1 MCALSINKLPTDY
14 MWQLP
19 AASLLS
25 LTLLGLFGISKAKAE
40 TQPHDDFHTH
50 TLQSIYPD
58 QERVISV
65 QLPPSYQDDTDRS
78 YPVLYILDGQNNTE
92 MATAIVGDLVASNS
106 MPEIIIVGLHAGAT
120 RQRDYLPTNPEA
132 RRDGMASQFLQSIEH
147 EVLPFIESEYR
158 TSSYRIF
165 SGHSF
170 GGLFTLFVFTEK
182 PELFDGYMA
191 QSPGLDQ
198 EWVDHFIPRIKQT
211 FEDYPAL
218 DTSLF
223 VVMGNEPW
231 WQDTFDEL
239 LVLLSDEAPETF
251 RWASDK
257 HPEAEHMETRSPGMR
272 GGLQFIFSG
281 Q

>member
-1 MCALSINKLPTDY
+1 MRIFSVSQPSTDY
-14 MWQLP
+14 FGQLLFT
-19 AASLLS
+19 LLVS
-25 LTLLGLFGISKAKAE
+25 LTLLGSFGINKAKAE
-40 TQPHDDFHTH
+40 PQSQGDLHTH
-50 TLQSIYPD
+50 SLQSAYPE

-65 QLPPSYQDDTDRS
+65 QVPPSYHDDPDRN

-92 MATAIVGDLVASNS
+92 MASAIVGDLLASKS
-106 MPEIIIVGLHAGAT
+106 MPETIIVGLHAGET
-120 RQRDYLPTNPEA
+120 RQRDYLPKNPEA
-132 RRDGMASQFLQSIEH
+132 RRDGMASQFLHSIEH

-158 TSSYRIF
+158 TSSYRVF

-170 GGLFTLFVFTEK
+170 GGLFTLFAFTER
-182 PELFDGYMA
+182 PELFDSYMA

-198 EWVDHFIPRIKQT
+198 EWVDYFFPRIKQT
-211 FEDYPAL
+211 FEDHPAL

-239 LVLLSDEAPETF
+239 LVLLSEEAPETF
-251 RWASDK
+251 QWDSDK
-257 HPEAEHMETRSPGMR
+257 HPEAEHMETRAPGMR

-281 Q
+281 P